1 MRTRVKR
8 QPSDPAHTQVQTE
21 GRSTMILYLVVCVNI
36 SRHNFANIVESLSL
50 NGFGGLCPIFGSGHR
65 LECAQAG
72 ANALERSIFHMSQIY
87 LNGPSTGRSISAEE
101 FVTGAGLR
109 FGPVSPTGCGCG
121 EKPPAGSACP
131 DEPCGQDDCCQPM
144 ICCCRPAPAPAPKPP
159 QVDEGCCC
167 KQSFRAALGLLCDQQ
182 ISGLLDFGAAAFL
195 TGTYTAGAALTGGK
209 PSDTG
214 KPEPRGEGDAR
225 TPCRPDPPAPVNPN
239 APSDNLGKLTGS
251 FLRFA
256 PCTCDLLDID
266 AELYTASGKSRGFT
280 ANQVSLCQLD
290 AVVIQGAAAAAKGD
304 LFAGEEAARNFRCLC
319 DRLAQRL
326 NPAGDICT
334 QDCNCSCACDGRDCC
349 CAAGLL
355 STLAQNNLSRRVSL
369 TAGLLVLRNAT
380 LLGTVGNVL
389 VLCND
394 ADNRL
399 YFVCV
404 NSVQFVG

>member
-1 MRTRVKR
+1 
-8 QPSDPAHTQVQTE
+8 
-21 GRSTMILYLVVCVNI
+21 
-36 SRHNFANIVESLSL
+36 
-50 NGFGGLCPIFGSGHR
+50 
-65 LECAQAG
+65 
-72 ANALERSIFHMSQIY
+72 MSQLY

-101 FVTGAGLR
+101 FVTGAGFLP
-109 FGPVSPTGCGCG
+109 GSLSPAGCGCG
-121 EKPPAGSACP
+121 ATPPAADTCP
-131 DEPCGQDDCCQPM
+131 DDPCSPGDYCQPM

-182 ISGLLDFGAAAFL
+182 ISGLLDFDAAAFL
-195 TGTYTAGAALTGGK
+195 TNTYTAGTVLTGGK
-209 PSDTG
+209 PSVGESKPHTG
-214 KPEPRGEGDAR
+214 DGAK

-239 APSDNLGKLTGS
+239 KPSDNLGKLTGS
-251 FLRFA
+251 FRRFA
-256 PCTCDLLDID
+256 PCTCDLLDIE
-266 AELYTASGKSRGFT
+266 AELYTDGEKRCAFT

-290 AVVIQGAAAAAKGD
+290 AVVIQGAGTADKGD
-304 LFAGEEAARNFRCLC
+304 LFAGEAAAQNFRCLC
-319 DRLAQRL
+319 DRLAQRI
-326 NPAGDICT
+326 NPTGDVCG
-334 QDCNCSCACDGRDCC
+334 QEPCACSCACDGRDCC

-369 TAGLLVLRNAT
+369 TAGLLVLQNVT

-404 NSVQFVG
+404 NGVQFVG

>member
-1 MRTRVKR
+1 
-8 QPSDPAHTQVQTE
+8 
-21 GRSTMILYLVVCVNI
+21 
-36 SRHNFANIVESLSL
+36 
-50 NGFGGLCPIFGSGHR
+50 
-65 LECAQAG
+65 
-72 ANALERSIFHMSQIY
+72 MSQVY

-101 FVTGAGLR
+101 FVTGAGLYPGSFPPNR
-109 FGPVSPTGCGCG
+109 CGCG
-121 EKPPAGSACP
+121 EKPLAGSACP
-131 DEPCGQDDCCQPM
+131 DEPCGQDGCCQPM
-144 ICCCRPAPAPAPKPP
+144 ICCCTPAPAPVPKPP

-182 ISGLLDFGAAAFL
+182 ISGLLDFDGLAFL
-195 TGTYTAGAALTGGK
+195 TDTCTAGASLKGGK
-209 PSDTG
+209 PSAGKEPEPHAGSDTG
-214 KPEPRGEGDAR
+214 

-239 APSDNLGKLTGS
+239 RPSDNLGKLTGS
-251 FLRFA
+251 FRRFA

-266 AELYTASGKSRGFT
+266 AELYTAVGKPCDFT
-280 ANQVSLCQLD
+280 ASQVSLCQLD
-290 AVVIQGAAAAAKGD
+290 AVVIQGAAAADKGD
-304 LFAGEEAARNFRCLC
+304 LFAGEAAAQNFRCLC

-326 NPAGDICT
+326 NPTGDVCA
-334 QDCNCSCACDGRDCC
+334 QEPCPCSCVCDGRDCC

-369 TAGLLVLRNAT
+369 TAGLLVLKNVT
-380 LLGTVGNVL
+380 LLGTVGNVM